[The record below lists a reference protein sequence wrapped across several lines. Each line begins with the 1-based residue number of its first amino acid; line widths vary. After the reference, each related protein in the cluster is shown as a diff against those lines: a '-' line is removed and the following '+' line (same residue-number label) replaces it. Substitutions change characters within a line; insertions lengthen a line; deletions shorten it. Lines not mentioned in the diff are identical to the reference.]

1 MSFNNLFEEGGRIDR
16 LKTAINARR
25 SRHEATKR
33 RNLLHKRIMGLIG
46 KSGDPRTANRA
57 VELYEL
63 WGDALDPAREAFVR
77 SCLKEFETTSG
88 HALIS
93 SASLMTLVM
102 GAVSHDNK
110 DRTVWCLEQNSHWTN
125 VIRSW
130 LDQYA
135 IRGTYVIAAAST
147 VSGGMVRYRIGTKH
161 LPKNISMVVCDE
173 VGASPGS
180 TLSTL
185 LSIAP
190 HLAPE
195 FTIFARKV
203 RLDEDGPLLRRWA
216 MKNDA
221 TFVAVNQRDGF
232 IKISRREKQ
241 ANHGRASYEVSEI
254 TAEEIPGEQQAV
266 ASGE

>member
-1 MSFNNLFEEGGRIDR
+1 MSLKNPFEEGGRLHNLR
-16 LKTAINARR
+16 TRMQARR
-25 SRHEATKR
+25 TRAEATKR
-33 RNLLHKRIMGLIG
+33 RNLLHKRIMNLIARNTG
-46 KSGDPRTANRA
+46 PRAANAA

-63 WGDALDPAREAFVR
+63 WGDTLDPAREAFVR
-77 SCLKEFETTSG
+77 SCLSEFETTSG

-102 GAVSHDNK
+102 GAVSDGDR
-110 DRTVWCLEQNSHWTN
+110 DRTVWCLEQNAHWTN
-125 VIRSW
+125 VMRSW

-135 IRGTYVIAAAST
+135 IRGTYVIAAPST
-147 VSGGMVRYRIGTKH
+147 VRGGMVRYRIDTRH
-161 LPKNISMVVCDE
+161 LPQNIGMVVCDE
-173 VGASPGS
+173 VGASPGA

-195 FTIFARKV
+195 FTLFARKV

-232 IKISRREKQ
+232 IKISRRERE
-241 ANHGRASYEVSEI
+241 ANHGRAAYEIPEI
-254 TAEEIPGEQQAV
+254 TQILAEGEPKV
-266 ASGE
+266 AAGE